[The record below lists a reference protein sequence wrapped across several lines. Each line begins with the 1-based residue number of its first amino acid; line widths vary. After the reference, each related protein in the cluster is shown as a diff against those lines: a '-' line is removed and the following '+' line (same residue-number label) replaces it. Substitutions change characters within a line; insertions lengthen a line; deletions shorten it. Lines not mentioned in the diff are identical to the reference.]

1 MTTLISKLPKSQS
14 RTEAWDEVRESNPLP
29 IALIGVAALLLGD
42 VALTLAAIA
51 AMG

>member
-1 MTTLISKLPKSQS
+1 MMTLIRKHLEPHSHI
-14 RTEAWDEVRESNPLP
+14 EAEEDLQGTNPLP

>member
-1 MTTLISKLPKSQS
+1 MTTLISKHL
-14 RTEAWDEVRESNPLP
+14 EAHSHIEAEEDLRETNPLP

-51 AMG
+51 AKG